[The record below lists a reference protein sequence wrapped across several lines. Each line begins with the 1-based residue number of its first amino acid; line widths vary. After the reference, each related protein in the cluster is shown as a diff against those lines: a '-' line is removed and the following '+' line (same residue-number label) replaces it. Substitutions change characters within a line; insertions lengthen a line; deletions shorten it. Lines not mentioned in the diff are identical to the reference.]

1 MADGR
6 ESNFAGL
13 GGGRDSRHAQHQG
26 IARRLPA
33 DERDAHLATVTGIGT
48 RQIRR
53 KPVLGGLISDY
64 VAPPGARK
72 TAGHL
77 PEPIFE
83 RDKTGNLVPGAGRV
97 AGQASEIIWDH
108 AGW

>member
-1 MADGR
+1 LPIFMADGR

-64 VAPPGARK
+64 VRAAWRPEDGRSPAGTYFRTGQDRESGARC
-72 TAGHL
+72 GQS
-77 PEPIFE
+77 
-83 RDKTGNLVPGAGRV
+83 GRS
-97 AGQASEIIWDH
+97 G
-108 AGW
+108 